1 MCYNESN
8 AHATP
13 TRFLDPS
20 KPPGLLEGHALTRPN
35 WIAALA
41 LGLGMN
47 ALAGGPLAAQVPAP
61 PVGGAP
67 ISVPPPD
74 ITLPAPPNSP
84 PPVTVAPP
92 LAVPAPVAAPA
103 YVPLKGIPAVQ
114 LDEANNGVGIAQQA
128 ARAKGAQARVI
139 WVDAT
144 ANLNRTNSQEKI
156 ATLVGLVKKAG
167 FNTIVMDVKPIVG
180 YTLYP
185 SKYAPKLT
193 TWLNGKT
200 LPADFDP
207 LAAMV
212 AQAHAQGLQ
221 IVASMNVF
229 SEGHRD
235 VKYGPGYTHPEW
247 QTTLCEPALSVMSNA
262 AGASPYGLS
271 DRANVPPRTP
281 DLLAAYTETAS
292 MKAVPGSV
300 VALVNADLRV
310 VALADGAAL
319 ASISATVPPGGSAL
333 VGGGAAGDWLR
344 RFAPVGAQVSMLTNS
359 AFVPISAR
367 PEQQV
372 PLMVNPNDPAVQTR
386 ILSMVAEVVRGYQVD
401 GVIFDDRMR
410 YAGANADF
418 SPITHAQFEAYVG
431 HPVRWPD
438 DVFSYQ
444 VAYPSLAKRIVP
456 GPDYDA
462 WLVFRTLT
470 IRNWLASAVATV
482 KAIRPAAQVSVYAG
496 SWYPEYPTLGSNWG
510 ADDFSAGLRFL
521 TPTYQKTGFAGL
533 IDWLTT
539 GCYYPPATVADAI
552 AAGRPAGESVE
563 AAGQFSNRAVNDQ
576 TFVYAG
582 IALSNYN
589 GHPELLARALQAA
602 TASTQGVMV
611 FDYSHNIDQFWPTFT
626 AAFSAPAA
634 PPQSVPGLLD
644 DVRRQHAARKAS
656 GQPDPPVILY
666 SGTPGTGL

>member
-1 MCYNESN
+1 M
-8 AHATP
+8 
-13 TRFLDPS
+13 
-20 KPPGLLEGHALTRPN
+20 TRPN
-35 WIAALA
+35 SLLAVLALA
-41 LGLGMN
+41 LGP
-47 ALAGGPLAAQVPAP
+47 AGLLAAPA
-61 PVGGAP
+61 
-67 ISVPPPD
+67 
-74 ITLPAPPNSP
+74 
-84 PPVTVAPP
+84 
-92 LAVPAPVAAPA
+92 PAPVAAPPPPAGAAPIAVPPPTIPAVPPPPPPFTLAPPLAVAPPPAVPA
-103 YVPLKGIPAVQ
+103 YEPLRGIPAVP
-114 LDEANNGVGIAQQA
+114 LDETNNGVGIAQA
-128 ARAKGAQARVI
+128 VTRARGAQARVI

-144 ANLNRTNSQEKI
+144 ANLSRTNTPEKI
-156 ATLVGLVKKAG
+156 AALVGLVKKAG

-185 SKYAPKLT
+185 SKFAPKLT
-193 TWLNGKT
+193 TWLNGRT
-200 LPADFDP
+200 LPLDFDP

-262 AGASPYGLS
+262 PGAAPYGLS
-271 DRANVPPRTP
+271 DRSNLPPRTP
-281 DLLAAYTETAS
+281 DLLAAFTES
-292 MKAVPGSV
+292 GNLKAQPGTL
-300 VALVNADLRV
+300 VALLNADERV
-310 VALADGAAL
+310 VAVVDGAAL
-319 ASISATVPPGGSAL
+319 LAISANVPPGGSAL
-333 VGGGAAGDWLR
+333 IGGGPAADWLR

-372 PLMVNPNDPAVQTR
+372 PLMVNPNDPAVQSR
-386 ILSMVAEVVRGYQVD
+386 ILSMVAEVVRGYAVD

-418 SPITHAQFEAYVG
+418 SPETHAQFEAYVG

-438 DVFSYQ
+438 DVFTYS

-456 GPDYDA
+456 GPAYDA
-462 WLVFRTLT
+462 WLVFRALT
-470 IRNWLASAVATV
+470 IRNWFASAVATV
-482 KAIRPAAQVSVYAG
+482 KAIRPTAQVSVYAG
-496 SWYPEYPTLGSNWG
+496 SWYPDYPALGSNWG
-510 ADDFSAGLRFL
+510 ADDLVAGLRFL
-521 TPTYQKTGFAGL
+521 TPSYQKTGFAGL
-533 IDWLTT
+533 ADWITT
-539 GCYYPPATVADAI
+539 GCYYPPGTVADAV
-552 AAGRPAGESVE
+552 AAGRPSGESVE

-626 AAFSAPAA
+626 AAFSVPAA

-644 DVRRQHAARKAS
+644 DVRRQRAARKAT
-656 GQPDPPVILY
+656 GQPDPPVILS

>member
-1 MCYNESN
+1 M
-8 AHATP
+8 
-13 TRFLDPS
+13 
-20 KPPGLLEGHALTRPN
+20 TRPN
-35 WIAALA
+35 WIAAAFA
-41 LGLGMN
+41 LCTL
-47 ALAGGPLAAQVPAP
+47 GGPLAAQAPAP
-61 PVGGAP
+61 PAGGAP
-67 ISVPPPD
+67 TAVPPPA
-74 ITLPAPPNSP
+74 TPLPAPTNPNSP
-84 PPVTVAPP
+84 PAGPNSPPTPLGQVAPPSLITVAPP
-92 LAVPAPVAAPA
+92 LAVPPPVAAPA
-103 YVPLKGIPAVQ
+103 YVPLKGIPAVA
-114 LDEANNGVGIAQQA
+114 LDEANNGVGVAQQT
-128 ARAKGAQARVI
+128 ARARGVQARVI

-144 ANLNRTNSQEKI
+144 ANLNRTNSAPKI
-156 ATLVGLVKKAG
+156 ADMVAQIKKGG

-193 TWLNGKT
+193 TWLLGKT

-207 LAAMV
+207 LAVMV

-247 QTTLCEPALSVMSNA
+247 QTTLYEPALSVMSNA
-262 AGASPYGLS
+262 PGAAPYLLS
-271 DRANVPPRTP
+271 DRANLPPRTP
-281 DLLAAYTETAS
+281 DLLSVYTES
-292 MKAVPGSV
+292 GNLKPQPGAVV
-300 VALVNADLRV
+300 VLLNADERV
-310 VALADGAAL
+310 VAQVDGAAL
-319 ASISATVPPGGSAL
+319 AAISANVPAGGSAL
-333 VGGGAAGDWLR
+333 VGGGLAGDWLR
-344 RFAPVGAQVSMLTNS
+344 RFAPVGAQVSMLTN
-359 AFVPISAR
+359 ATFVPISAR

-372 PLMVNPNDPAVQTR
+372 PLMMNPNDPAVQTR
-386 ILSMVAEVVRGYQVD
+386 ILSMVAEVVRGYAVD

-418 SPITHAQFEAYVG
+418 SPITHAQFEAFVG
-431 HPVRWPD
+431 HPIRWPD

-444 VAYPSLAKRIVP
+444 VSYPSLAKRIVP

-482 KAIRPAAQVSVYAG
+482 KAIRPTAQVSVYAG
-496 SWYPEYPTLGSNWG
+496 SWYPDYPTLGSNWG

-521 TPTYQKTGFAGL
+521 TPSYQKTGFAGL
-533 IDWLTT
+533 TDWITT
-539 GCYYPPATVADAI
+539 GCYYPPGTVADAI
-552 AAGRPAGESVE
+552 AAGRSAGESVE

-576 TFVYAG
+576 TWVYAG

-626 AAFSAPAA
+626 AAFSTPAT
-634 PPQSVPGLLD
+634 PPQAVPGLLD
-644 DVRRQHAARKAS
+644 DVRRQHAAHKAS
-656 GQPDPPVILY
+656 GQPAPPVILY

>member
-1 MCYNESN
+1 MTC
-8 AHATP
+8 
-13 TRFLDPS
+13 
-20 KPPGLLEGHALTRPN
+20 PN

-41 LGLGMN
+41 LGLGMTV
-47 ALAGGPLAAQVPAP
+47 LAGGPLAAQVPAP
-61 PVGGAP
+61 QPPIGGAP
-67 ISVPPPD
+67 IAVPPPD
-74 ITLPAPPNSP
+74 LTLPASPNSP
-84 PPVTVAPP
+84 PPAPITVTPP
-92 LAVPAPVAAPA
+92 LAVPPPVAVPA
-103 YVPLKGIPAVQ
+103 YVPLKGIPAVP
-114 LDEANNGVGIAQQA
+114 LDEANNGIGIAQQT
-128 ARAKGAQARVI
+128 ARARGVQARVI

-144 ANLNRTNSQEKI
+144 ANLSRTNSAPKI
-156 ATLVGLVKKAG
+156 ADMVALIKKGG

-193 TWLNGKT
+193 TWLGGKT

-221 IVASMNVF
+221 IVAGMNVF

-247 QTTLCEPALSVMSNA
+247 QTTLCEPALSVMSNTPGA
-262 AGASPYGLS
+262 APYGLS
-271 DRANVPPRTP
+271 DRSNLPPRTP
-281 DLLAAYTETAS
+281 DLLAAFTENGNLKPA
-292 MKAVPGSV
+292 PGSV
-300 VALVNADLRV
+300 VALLNADARV
-310 VALADGAAL
+310 VAVVDGAAF
-319 ASISATVPPGGSAL
+319 ASISANIPPGGSAL
-333 VGGGAAGDWLR
+333 IGGGPAGDWLR

-386 ILSMVAEVVRGYQVD
+386 ILSMVAEVVRNYQVD

-444 VAYPSLAKRIVP
+444 VAYPSLARRIVP

-482 KAIRPAAQVSVYAG
+482 KAIRPTAQVSVYAG

-533 IDWLTT
+533 VDWITT

-552 AAGRPAGESVE
+552 AAGRSAGESVE

-576 TFVYAG
+576 TWVYAG

-626 AAFSAPAA
+626 AAFSAPTA

-644 DVRRQHAARKAS
+644 DVRRQHAAHKAS
-656 GQPDPPVILY
+656 GPPDPPVILY